1 MGYTHHKYGI
11 KHREFLV
18 SPEYSMTEA
27 SLRGRGMTR
36 TFPGAINI
44 TKLGFLSFCDNAT
57 SASRCEIQLYRDK
70 HTTAM
75 ATMGVS
81 GYQNQP
87 MVTGEIASALI
98 TTGTIVAGSTIW
110 VKLLGT
116 CATPMKG
123 MIFFDYVVPFVL
135 EDADGKWDGSS

>member
-1 MGYTHHKYGI
+1 MGYTEAKYGI
-11 KHREFLV
+11 KRREWLV
-18 SPEYSMTEA
+18 RPESSMTEA
-27 SLRGRGMTR
+27 SLVQKPMCR

-44 TKLGFLSFCDNAT
+44 TKLGFLSIADNAT
-57 SASRCEIQLYRDK
+57 SSSRCEIQLYRDK

-81 GYQNQP
+81 GYQNAV
-87 MVTGEIASALI
+87 MVTGQIASVAI
-98 TTGTIVAGSTIW
+98 TTGTIVSGSTVT

-123 MIFFDYVVPFVL
+123 IIFFDYVVPFVL
-135 EDADGKWDGSS
+135 EDAEDKWDGSS